1 MKAILE
7 QSFKAYASVCF
18 RAGKKV
24 KTSKYSYF
32 REDLETLGTAGYTQT
47 QKELIEFLLTAYRS
61 RPALV
66 SQIRTLPSQ

>member
-7 QSFKAYASVCF
+7 QSFKAYASDCF

-47 QKELIEFLLTAYRS
+47 
-61 RPALV
+61 
-66 SQIRTLPSQ
+66 